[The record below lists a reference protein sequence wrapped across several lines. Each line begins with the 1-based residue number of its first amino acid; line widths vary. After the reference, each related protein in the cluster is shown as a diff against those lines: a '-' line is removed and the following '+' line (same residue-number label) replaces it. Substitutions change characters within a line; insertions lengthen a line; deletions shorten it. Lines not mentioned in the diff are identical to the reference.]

1 MKIDVFGRAGDF
13 GENKDTAAKV
23 RDEKIRP
30 RVKSGEK
37 ITLDFDG
44 VTLVTQ
50 SFIHALL
57 SDVLRTEGEKALKK
71 IEFKN
76 CVDVVRGIISTVV
89 QYSLDTLADEQEIEL
104 ALAKDEAEKRQY
116 KRFKEAARELGTD
129 DDEERFNEKLRKLAK
144 PKPKDDE
151 ASDDE

>member
-1 MKIDVFGRAGDF
+1 MKIDVFSWAGDF
-13 GENKDTAAKV
+13 GENKDVAARV
-23 RDEKIRP
+23 REDRIRP
-30 RVKSGEK
+30 CVKSGRK
-37 ITLDFDG
+37 IILDFDG

-57 SDVLRTEGEKALKK
+57 SDVLRTEGEKALEE

-89 QYSLDTLADEQEIEL
+89 QYSLDTLADENEIEV

-116 KRFKEAARELGTD
+116 NRFKEAARQLETD
-129 DDEERFNEKLRKLAK
+129 DDEERFEERLKRLARQK
-144 PKPKDDE
+144 PKGDDK
-151 ASDDE
+151 SK